1 MTTETVDERPALAH
15 GQILALMGGLM
26 TGMLLAA
33 LDQTIVGTAMPTIV
47 GKLGGLDHYSWVV
60 TAYLLAS
67 TASTPLYGKLS
78 DLYGRRPLLRF
89 AIVTFVIGSLLA
101 GMSQTMTQLIA
112 FRGIQGLG
120 AGGLMALSFTIIS
133 DVLAPRDRA
142 RYQGLFG
149 AVFGLS
155 SIAGPLLGGYFAEH
169 DWRWIFFINLPLGI
183 LALFVTDRVLRL
195 VPHHRREHT
204 VDYLGA
210 VVMVAGVVAL
220 LLATSWGGIEYPWS
234 SPLIIGLLVAGLTLS
249 VAFVVVESRVREPIL
264 SLSLFRRRTFA
275 LGNAGAFVF
284 GLGMFGSIIFVPMYL
299 QVVKGTSP
307 TDSGLLMVPMMA
319 GVIITSIVT
328 GRAIS
333 RIGRYKWATVSGAVV
348 TTTGMLLFAQL
359 DVDTPLWLAFCY
371 MVVLGIGIG
380 LSMQSLLLA
389 VQNSLALSEMGAG
402 TSSVAFFRSL
412 GGSFGVAT
420 LGAVLTARVDH
431 WMAKLMP
438 GALAE
443 LPVGAAERLPS
454 GSNRELLNEPSAIMA
469 LPEPIRA
476 VIQESFVTGLGTVFL
491 VCAGVALVAVVI
503 TALMPNQVLQGG
515 TGKPPRATGPAPDAE
530 STAAQAQVGALTGT
544 TTGTTGSDQQP
555 LHDGDPGH

>member
-1 MTTETVDERPALAH
+1 VTTDVEERPDLAH

-47 GKLGGLDHYSWVV
+47 GKLGGLDHYSWVI
-60 TAYLLAS
+60 TAYLLAA

-89 AIVTFVIGSLLA
+89 AIVTFVVGSLLA
-101 GMSQTMTQLIA
+101 GISQTMTQLILS
-112 FRGIQGLG
+112 RGIQGLG
-120 AGGLMALSFTIIS
+120 AGGVMALSFTIVS

-195 VPHHRREHT
+195 VPHRRREHA

-234 SPLIIGLLVAGLTLS
+234 SPLIVGLLAVGVTLTAVFL
-249 VAFVVVESRVREPIL
+249 VVENRVREPIL
-264 SLSLFRRRTFA
+264 SLALFRRRTFA

-284 GLGMFGSIIFVPMYL
+284 GLCMFGSIIFVPMYL

-319 GVIITSIVT
+319 GVIITSILT

-333 RIGRYKWATVSGAVV
+333 RIGRYKWATVTGAVV
-348 TTTGMLLFAQL
+348 MTGGMLLFARL
-359 DVDTPLWLAFCY
+359 DVDTPLWVAFCY
-371 MVVLGIGIG
+371 MVVLGIGVG

-389 VQNSLALSEMGAG
+389 VQNSLALSEMGTG

-412 GGSFGVAT
+412 GGSFGVAI

-431 WMAKLMP
+431 WMAKLLP
-438 GALAE
+438 GALAQ
-443 LPVGAAERLPS
+443 LPAGAERRLPS
-454 GSNRELLNEPSAIMA
+454 GPNRELLNEPSAILS
-469 LPEPIRA
+469 LPAPIRA
-476 VIQESFVTGLGTVFL
+476 VIQEAFVNGLGTVFL
-491 VCAGVALVAVVI
+491 VSAGVALAAVVI
-503 TALMPNQVLQGG
+503 TALMPNHILQGG
-515 TGKPPRATGPAPDAE
+515 TGRRGTPPGPVQDTG
-530 STAAQAQVGALTGT
+530 STAAQAEVPA
-544 TTGTTGSDQQP
+544 
-555 LHDGDPGH
+555 